1 MQIQN
6 LFLKDGASL
15 TAYLHTPSVEM
26 TSSFCTARPV
36 VIVCPGGAYTALS
49 DREADPPALEF
60 LNMGF
65 QSFILRY
72 HVGAEARHKQPLKDL
87 AQAVMYLRTHAG
99 TLHIDVDKIAVL
111 GFSAG
116 AHLAASL
123 GVHWNDPAIVAACVV
138 TDSSLLRPDAII
150 LGYPV
155 ITAYQFAH
163 QDSIETVSADCNEP
177 LDYWSLERCVTPQT
191 PPTFLWHTMKDSC
204 VPMENSLLFAQALH
218 AASVPAECHIF
229 PDGVHGMTTCTQ
241 EVDVPSIHTR
251 QWLVLCEMWLKERF
265 GY

>member
-1 MQIQN
+1 MQVKT
-6 LFLKDGASL
+6 FSLKDGATL
-15 TAYLHTPSVEM
+15 TAYLHTPSEEM
-26 TSSFCTARPV
+26 TSSFCTARPA
-36 VIVCPGGAYTALS
+36 VIVCPGGAYTSLS

-72 HVGAEARHKQPLKDL
+72 HVGAEARHKQSLKDL
-87 AQAVMYLRTHAG
+87 AQAVLYLRAHAG
-99 TLHIDVDKIAVL
+99 TLHIDVNKIAVL

-123 GVHWNDPAIVAACVV
+123 GVHWNDPVIAATCDV
-138 TDSSLLRPDAII
+138 TESSLLRPNAMI

-163 QDSIETVSADCNEP
+163 QGSIETVSADCSEP

-191 PPTFLWHTMKDSC
+191 PPTFLWHTMNDPC

-218 AASVPAECHIF
+218 AANVPAECHIF
-229 PDGVHGMTTCTQ
+229 PDGPHGMTTCTQ
-241 EVDVPSIHTR
+241 EVDTPSVHTR
-251 QWLVLCEMWLKERF
+251 QWLILCEMWLKELF
-265 GY
+265 GH